1 MSPSILIVEDDP
13 LIASYLEDICHDH
26 GFLVSG
32 TAYSFTKA
40 VEILEQKMVNYVLLD
55 INLDGKDD
63 GLILGKMLNQEYFI
77 PFSYITSFSDPKTV
91 EEARA
96 TKPNGYLIKPFRPED
111 ILVQIQFGID
121 ISERLTSKS
130 TPSLEDVNNYALDN
144 LSQREYE
151 VLTKLCEGLSNAEI
165 ADQLFL
171 SMNTVKTHLKN
182 IFSKFDTKSRSEL
195 INLILT
201 KTIR

>member
-1 MSPSILIVEDDP
+1 MNTSILIVEDDP

-32 TAYSFTKA
+32 TAYSLVKA
-40 VEILEQKMVNYVLLD
+40 IEILEKKTVNYVLLD

-63 GLILGKMLNQEYFI
+63 GLLLGKMLNQEYFI
-77 PFSYITSFSDPKTV
+77 PFSYITSFSDTKTV
-91 EEARA
+91 EEART

-111 ILVQIQFGID
+111 ILVQIQLGMD
-121 ISERLTSKS
+121 ISERVISKS
-130 TPSLEDVNNYALDN
+130 IPPLDEVNRYALDS
-144 LSQREYE
+144 LSPREYE
-151 VLTKLCEGLSNAEI
+151 VLEKLCDGLSNAEI
-165 ADQLFL
+165 ADHLFL
-171 SMNTVKTHLKN
+171 SMNTVKSHLKN

-201 KTIR
+201 KASR